1 MEDPSVDVTFL
12 CRKDILAR
20 LDLKSSHHDTGRLK
34 VILRNVLKKN
44 HPIHKYLSQ
53 LSHENLNQLYLNIF
67 EKHGNRK
74 YEQMRKS
81 LANEM
86 FLKFQKAPLTTLIW
100 ILRNRKIPTDISF
113 DTIKD
118 LPEHIVDNSVCK
130 ETDDSTITKN
140 FDDCSNHE
148 VSPAGEMTS
157 SNKKK

>member
-1 MEDPSVDVTFL
+1 
-12 CRKDILAR
+12 
-20 LDLKSSHHDTGRLK
+20 
-34 VILRNVLKKN
+34 
-44 HPIHKYLSQ
+44 
-53 LSHENLNQLYLNIF
+53 
-67 EKHGNRK
+67 
-74 YEQMRKS
+74 MRKS